1 MNCTRRKVL
10 LPQSRTVNDPAARK
24 KVFEQVAAKVL
35 PNGGVLYLYHRRM
48 FFPHTTKLQGFKPMP
63 DGLLRVVG
71 LKI

>member
-1 MNCTRRKVL
+1 MT
-10 LPQSRTVNDPAARK
+10 DPKDLELNLYIFILAGFLGK